1 MKKDFD
7 FDVIGKRM
15 PFRTPEGFF
24 ERMQAETLK
33 RAEEEKRKRKMYR
46 IRMGVSVFL
55 SVAALISGIVFFL
68 APSMEV
74 PSQSSVSNRWMAQM
88 INDTDAMDLYIRELT
103 DEELENWI
111 EFSENDI
118 FYELTTENLN
128 DDED

>member
-7 FDVIGKRM
+7 YDAIGKRM

-33 RAEEEKRKRKMYR
+33 RAEEERRKRKMFR

-55 SVAALISGIVFFL
+55 SVAAMICGIVFFL
-68 APSMEV
+68 KPSMEV
-74 PSQSSVSNRWMAQM
+74 PSQGSVSNGWMAQM
-88 INDTDAMDLYIRELT
+88 IDDTDIMDLYIRELT

-128 DDED
+128 EDED